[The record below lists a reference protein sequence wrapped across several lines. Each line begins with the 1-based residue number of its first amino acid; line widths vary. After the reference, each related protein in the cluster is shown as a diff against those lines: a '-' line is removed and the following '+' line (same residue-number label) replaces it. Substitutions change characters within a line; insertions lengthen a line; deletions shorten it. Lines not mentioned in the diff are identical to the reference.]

1 MKSVG
6 SGHFWKVFASVM
18 LAAVLFGVFLWTAPL
33 GDVGRTLARIKLGWV
48 VASVAVALGTYALRA
63 LRWGLI
69 LRPVG
74 RAGTANVMGCTAA
87 GFATSTILPARAGE
101 IVRPLLL
108 TARTGMPAAATLASI
123 LTERLLDGAT
133 VLVLFGA
140 GVVFVGGGLNAAT
153 LPLLRD
159 TALLTTLG
167 LAAAVTLVWFLLRRR
182 EGTVRRVA
190 SWFPARFRDRAI
202 SFLHHL
208 LDGLEVLRS
217 PRRLL
222 EIAAWSLGLW
232 IVIGWQL
239 VLLGKAFDLDLSLGQ
254 AFVVV
259 AVSVIGLAVPA
270 PAGVGG
276 FHWAIRFGLTQLL
289 GVEVS
294 TSTAYA
300 LIHHAICF
308 FPITVLGLAYLAV
321 VGVSLG
327 KVRALE
333 TQAGAAPEGPA
344 T

>member
-1 MKSVG
+1 MKSLG
-6 SGHFWKVFASVM
+6 EGHLWKVAASIALAVALFA
-18 LAAVLFGVFLWTAPL
+18 VFLWTAPL
-33 GDVGRTLARIKLGWV
+33 REVGATLARVKIGWV
-48 VASVAVALGTYALRA
+48 VASVAVALATYTLRA

-74 RAGTANVMGCTAA
+74 RAGAANVIGCTAA
-87 GFATSTILPARAGE
+87 GFATSTVLPARAGE

-108 TARTGMPAAATLASI
+108 SARTGMPAAATLASI

-133 VLVLFGA
+133 VLLLFGA
-140 GVVFVGGGLNAAT
+140 GVLFVAGGIDPAS

-159 TALLTTLG
+159 MALLTSAG
-167 LAAAVTLVWFLLRRR
+167 LVAAIVLVAFLLRRR
-182 EGTVRRVA
+182 EATVRRVA
-190 SWFPARFRDRAI
+190 GWAPERFHDRVV

-208 LDGLEVLRS
+208 LDGLEVLRT

-232 IVIGWQL
+232 VVIGWQL
-239 VLLGKAFDLDLSLGQ
+239 VLLGKAFGLELTLGQ

-276 FHWAIRFGLTQLL
+276 FHWAIRFGMSQLL
-289 GVEVS
+289 GVDVS
-294 TSTAYA
+294 TSTAFA

-308 FPITVLGLAYLAV
+308 FPITVLGLGYLAA
-321 VGVSLG
+321 VGVSIG
-327 KVRALE
+327 KVRSLEAESRPEAL
-333 TQAGAAPEGPA
+333 
-344 T
+344 